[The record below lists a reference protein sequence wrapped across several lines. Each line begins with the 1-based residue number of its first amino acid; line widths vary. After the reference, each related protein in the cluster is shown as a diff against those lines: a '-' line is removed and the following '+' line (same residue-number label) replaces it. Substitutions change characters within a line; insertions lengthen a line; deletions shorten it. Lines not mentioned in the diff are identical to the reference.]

1 MGQAPAKYPSLVE
14 AKKRAPAPEPEPEL
28 QQGNDSELLRDVA
41 ARFIVYVNPDF
52 HKAVT
57 QYAVSQSSFPVKVKP
72 HDLLI
77 ALLEDWAQAHGINVP
92 VRAKEPPPPKRKSR
106 R

>member
-1 MGQAPAKYPSLVE
+1 VE
-14 AKKRAPAPEPEPEL
+14 AKKPAAAPEPELE
-28 QQGNDSELLRDVA
+28 QQQTSESELLRDVA

-57 QYAVSQSSFPVKVKP
+57 QYAVTQSSFPHKVKP
-72 HDLLI
+72 HDLMI
-77 ALLEDWAQAHGINVP
+77 SMLEDWAQARGITVP
-92 VRAKEPPPPKRKSR
+92 VRAKEPVPIKRKSR

>member
-1 MGQAPAKYPSLVE
+1 ME
-14 AKKRAPAPEPEPEL
+14 AKKLAPVPEPEPEL
-28 QQGNDSELLRDVA
+28 HPGSESELLRDVA

-57 QYAVSQSSFPVKVKP
+57 QYAVSQSSFPQKVKP
-72 HDLLI
+72 HDLMI
-77 ALLEDWAQAHGINVP
+77 AMLEDWAQAHGINVP
-92 VRAKEPPPPKRKSR
+92 VRAKEPPAPKRKAR